1 MTDGINAAA
10 DEQVLPA
17 IGGEGNEPEGIT
29 GEIEAETDGQDV
41 GEPEGEAGEGEDT
54 EGNKSEADELE
65 DYEVDGKSYKIPKA
79 LKPMLMMNADY
90 TRKTQ
95 ETAELR
101 KTYEAKIQEAESAYA
116 VSQEVLE
123 KRAHLMNIDAQL
135 QQYQGVNWQQLEQED
150 PVAAMSHWRNF
161 QMLKDTRSEV
171 AQNLDKV
178 QNDRSEKAKQ
188 ETANR
193 LRQTVEYAQKEIPGW
208 TPEIDAKITE
218 FATTGLGFNRE
229 QLTSALDP
237 QIYKTLHLAW
247 IGQQTLQKQ
256 NAAAPRQPTPQKPL
270 STVTPKAS
278 PSARK
283 SAAEMS
289 VDEMAAFLNKR

>member
-10 DEQVLPA
+10 DEQTLSA
-17 IGGEGNEPEGIT
+17 IGGEGNEPENT
-29 GEIEAETDGQDV
+29 AGETEVETDVLDV
-41 GEPEGEAGEGEDT
+41 GETEGEAGEGESPEGT
-54 EGNKSEADELE
+54 ESEADELE

-135 QQYQGVNWQQLEQED
+135 QQYQNVNWQQLEQED

-208 TPEIDAKITE
+208 TP
-218 FATTGLGFNRE
+218 
-229 QLTSALDP
+229 
-237 QIYKTLHLAW
+237 
-247 IGQQTLQKQ
+247 
-256 NAAAPRQPTPQKPL
+256 
-270 STVTPKAS
+270 
-278 PSARK
+278 
-283 SAAEMS
+283 
-289 VDEMAAFLNKR
+289 